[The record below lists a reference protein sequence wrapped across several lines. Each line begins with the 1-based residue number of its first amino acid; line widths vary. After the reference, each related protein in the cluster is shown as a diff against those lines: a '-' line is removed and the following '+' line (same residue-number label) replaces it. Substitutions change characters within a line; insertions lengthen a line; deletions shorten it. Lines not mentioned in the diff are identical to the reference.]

1 MPWQLSHI
9 LPKPTVFTL
18 VSCLSGRSLF
28 KSDTWTPA
36 ELESMD
42 PPLTLLLWKIH
53 LLTYFPLCA
62 LWHPLTSTHWTEYLM
77 SSQHST
83 WPWTLPQPNFTL
95 ISHRHTWREKK
106 GMFCPLCHIG
116 DKFHSWM
123 IQRTHHF
130 CTDVFMLDVVVCTV
144 NISMFRRR
152 P

>member
-9 LPKPTVFTL
+9 LPTQLCSLWF
-18 VSCLSGRSLF
+18 SCLSGWSLF
-28 KSDTWTPA
+28 KPDTWTPA

-42 PPLTLLLWKIH
+42 PPLTLLLSKIH
-53 LLTYFPLCA
+53 LLTYFPLCT
-62 LWHPLTSTHWTEYLM
+62 LWHPLRSTHYTEYFM

-83 WPWTLPQPNFTL
+83 WPWMVPQPNFTL
-95 ISHRHTWREKK
+95 ISHRHTWRKK

-116 DKFHSWM
+116 DKFHSLM

-130 CTDVFMLDVVVCTV
+130 CTDVFIFYVVVCTV
-144 NISMFRRR
+144 NISMFRRH